1 MAVMEDQ
8 IVYSKGFE
16 VEAVDTTGAGDIFH
30 AGFIYG
36 LMRNWDAVEIL
47 RFANAV
53 AALKCTRMGGRS
65 VPTLEEVNSFLSVS
79 TNTSDQRF
87 SL

>member
-1 MAVMEDQ
+1 MAVVDDR

-36 LMRNWDAVEIL
+36 LIRNWDAVEIL

-79 TNTSDQRF
+79 TNTFGQRF